1 MLPPIKG
8 LLESSLLEWRG
19 RVASAV
25 FLPGCNFRCP
35 YCHNHGLVL
44 KPDEYETMSLD
55 AVLQRFDELRK
66 WNDGVVVSGG
76 EPTLHPGLP
85 KLVAKLR
92 AAGWPVKL
100 DTNGTKPEVLAGL
113 LELRMLDAVSMDIK
127 APLNPV
133 AYRRNS
139 GVAADL
145 EAVATSIELLAN
157 SGIEVEFRTTVTP
170 GLLDDREV
178 REIRELVHSH
188 GEGLRYKVQAYNPSD
203 PLDPELRTTPPG
215 EAAQPQSPTRPKHLL
230 ANSA

>member
-1 MLPPIKG
+1 M
-8 LLESSLLEWRG
+8 
-19 RVASAV
+19 AAAV

-44 KPDEYETMSLD
+44 RPDDFDTLALPM
-55 AVLQRFDELRK
+55 VLARLDELRR

-92 AAGWPVKL
+92 AEGWAVKL
-100 DTNGTKPEVLAGL
+100 YTNGTRPEMLAGL

-127 APLNPV
+127 APLEPM

-145 EAVATSIELLAN
+145 EAVATSIDLLAT
-157 SGIEVEFRTTVTP
+157 SGIDVEFRTTVTP
-170 GLLDDREV
+170 GLLDDLEV
-178 REIRELVHSH
+178 NSIRELVRSR
-188 GEGLRYKVQAYNPSD
+188 GEHLRYKVQAYNPTD
-203 PLDPELRTTPPG
+203 PMDARLCGKTAGKPV
-215 EAAQPQSPTRPKHLL
+215 QPSATARPRHLI
-230 ANSA
+230 ATSA

>member
-1 MLPPIKG
+1 
-8 LLESSLLEWRG
+8 LLEWRG

-44 KPDEYETMSLD
+44 KPDEYEALPLE
-55 AVLQRFDELRK
+55 AVLGRLEELRK

-92 AAGWPVKL
+92 AEGWPVKL

-113 LELRMLDAVSMDIK
+113 LELHMLDAVSMDIK
-127 APLNPV
+127 APINPV

-145 EAVATSIELLAN
+145 EAVTTSVELLAA
-157 SGIEVEFRTTVTP
+157 SGIDVEFRTTVTP

-178 REIRELVHSH
+178 REIRELVRSH
-188 GEGLRYKVQAYNPSD
+188 GESLRYKVQAYNPTD
-203 PLDPELRTTPPG
+203 PLDPALCTTAPG
-215 EAAQPQSPTRPKHLL
+215 NPVERQGPARPKHLL